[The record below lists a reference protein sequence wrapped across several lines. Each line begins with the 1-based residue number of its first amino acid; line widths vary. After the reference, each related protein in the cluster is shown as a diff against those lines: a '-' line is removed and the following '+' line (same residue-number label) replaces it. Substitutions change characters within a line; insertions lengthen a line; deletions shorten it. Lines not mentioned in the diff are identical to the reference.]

1 MLKRFIMLLAITVV
15 ITLVAPPIWSQA
27 PGQAPGT
34 WEPAADLQ
42 QGRAGHTATLLANG
56 KVLIAGGKDASRHAL
71 ATAGLFDPATGFYT
85 PVSAHL
91 PAPVWGHTA
100 TLLKDAGALNVARTQ
115 ASAALLPDGTVL
127 VAGGQDTLSQD
138 RDSAAVYDPFT
149 DIFTSLSSLMTTV
162 RSAHL
167 GLALLYS
174 GQVLIAGGT
183 SARQLVETAEV
194 FARIQGTFQA
204 IESPGTAPG
213 LFGATV

>member
-1 MLKRFIMLLAITVV
+1 MLLAITVV

-42 QGRAGHTATLLANG
+42 QGRAGHTATLE
-56 KVLIAGGKDASRHAL
+56 
-71 ATAGLFDPATGFYT
+71 
-85 PVSAHL
+85 
-91 PAPVWGHTA
+91 
-100 TLLKDAGALNVARTQ
+100 
-115 ASAALLPDGTVL
+115 
-127 VAGGQDTLSQD
+127 
-138 RDSAAVYDPFT
+138 VYDPFT
-149 DIFTSLSSLMTTV
+149 DIFTSLSSHITTV

-167 GLALLYS
+167 GLTLLYS
-174 GQVLIAGGT
+174 GKVRIAGGT

-194 FARIQGTFQA
+194 FDPIQGTFQA